1 MSNLNC
7 FFVEKKENTTEFDT
21 QKFHDG
27 EKEVQFTR
35 PVKKSIVRGYYNGQ
49 PVVAGLLK
57 FGPRFNAQEQQKQKQ
72 NTNAL

>member
-7 FFVEKKENTTEFDT
+7 FFVEKKESSTELDT

-35 PVKKSIVRGYYNGQ
+35 SVKKSIVRGYYNGR
-49 PVVAGLLK
+49 PVAAGLLK
-57 FGPRFNAQEQQKQKQ
+57 FGPRFDAQEQEKKKQ
-72 NTNAL
+72 NVL